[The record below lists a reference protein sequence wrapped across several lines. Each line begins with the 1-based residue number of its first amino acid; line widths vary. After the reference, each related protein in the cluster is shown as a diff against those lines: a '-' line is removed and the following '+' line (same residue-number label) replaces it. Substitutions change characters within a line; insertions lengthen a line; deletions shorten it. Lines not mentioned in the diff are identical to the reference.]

1 MVILSKVLVY
11 TLKRTLAI
19 IGNVL
24 GEWILYFNRNR
35 YLCVLLVTIL
45 IFSFNIPQTLAAPQD
60 VREEIRTII
69 NENYVDEVSPDV
81 LNARTV
87 QEMLKR
93 LNDPYARYL
102 TQEEYQ
108 EELDA
113 LDGNFTGVGIYI
125 NAGTDGVQVL
135 SVIKGSPAEKAGLK
149 KNDVIIAADE
159 TTLVG
164 VESDKAMEILRGPVG
179 STVALKVKRNGEVLS
194 FDITREK
201 VEVPTVHPEMLDKEL
216 AYLGIDDFGQRT
228 FGELQKAVKDLQKE
242 KADNWI
248 VDLRCNPGGYLESAI
263 DVAGVFLGEAPV
275 VLVEEREYVDG
286 YMSSPAD
293 VFIDGAMAVLVDEY
307 SASAAEILAAALRD
321 NQRALLIGK
330 TTYGKGTV
338 QQIFPLSN
346 GDKLK
351 ITVARFYS
359 PAGEEINK
367 VGIQPDIEV
376 QDENCLAA
384 AQLILSS
391 NRHTMHGSMVALE
404 LNSFV
409 VAVDTSR
416 LRQAGY
422 WKAWADIVDGIGE
435 GPIYYGND
443 SGWTELTAK
452 ERELQWPYYYPG
464 YEFIGDIS
472 AQDISV
478 DMKSG
483 LNERYVNDFNIE
495 LINADSGQR
504 VKSEL
509 KVVNDS
515 TFTCEPLNPL
525 EPGEYW
531 LVIHDTLRFADGQ
544 RLPQGQIGRLTWGR
558 DC

>member
-1 MVILSKVLVY
+1 MFKNYCRVTVLV
-11 TLKRTLAI
+11 
-19 IGNVL
+19 
-24 GEWILYFNRNR
+24 
-35 YLCVLLVTIL
+35 LCLFF
-45 IFSFNIPQTLAAPQD
+45 IFGCLCPAVVADDD
-60 VREEIRTII
+60 VRDEVAKIVE
-69 NENYVDEVSPDV
+69 ENYVDPVSPDV
-81 LNARTV
+81 LTAPTIK
-87 QEMLKR
+87 EMLKR

-108 EELDA
+108 EDMDA
-113 LDGNFTGVGIYI
+113 LDGNFVGVGIYI
-125 NAGTDGVQVL
+125 SGSSDGVQVL
-135 SVIKGSPAEKAGLK
+135 AVIKGSPAQKAGLQ
-149 KNDVIIAADE
+149 KNDVIVAADE
-159 TTLVG
+159 ITLVG
-164 VESDKAMEILRGPVG
+164 VDSDKAMEILRGEVG
-179 STVALKVKRNGEVLS
+179 STVALEVKRDGEVLS
-194 FDITREK
+194 FDIIREK
-201 VEVPTVHPEMLDKEL
+201 VEVPTVHPEMVDNKM
-216 AYLGIDDFGQRT
+216 AYLGIDDFGERT
-228 FGELQKAVKDLQKE
+228 AGELKKAVKGLQKA

-263 DVAGVFLGEAPV
+263 DIAGIFVGEAPI
-275 VLVEEREYVDG
+275 VLVEERESLGG
-286 YMSSPAD
+286 YISDPAD
-293 VFIDGAMAVLVDEY
+293 VFIDGALVLLQDEY
-307 SASAAEILAAALRD
+307 SASAAEILAGALRD

-367 VGIQPDIEV
+367 IGIKPDIEV
-376 QDENCLAA
+376 EDENCLAA
-384 AQLILSS
+384 ARLILSN
-391 NRHTMHGSMVALE
+391 NRDTMHGSMVALE
-404 LNSFV
+404 LNSFI

-422 WKAWADIVDGIGE
+422 WKTWADIVDGIGDA
-435 GPIYYGND
+435 PVYYGND
-443 SGWTELTAK
+443 SGWNELTAE
-452 ERELQWPYYYPG
+452 ERELQWPLYYPG

-504 VKSEL
+504 IKSEL

-515 TFTCEPLNPL
+515 TFSCQPIESL
-525 EPGEYW
+525 ESGEYW
-531 LVIHDTLRFADGQ
+531 LVVHDSMRFADGE
-544 RLPQGQIGRLTWGR
+544 RLPRGQIGIIRK
-558 DC
+558 